1 MQISIVAFDRFTD
14 IDVFMP
20 WDLLFRAKSAGASD
34 WDIRIL
40 GKTDHVTSVAGLKI
54 PTHGRLDETKD
65 SGAVIFASG
74 IGVEDVLKDRDFLDA
89 LHLDESRQLIGS
101 MCAGAII
108 LAEKGLLKGR
118 KATTYPTYFKRLAT
132 YEGVEPVEEPFVPN
146 GNVATAG
153 GCLAAQLLCGWIMEK
168 LVSID
173 LADAVLA
180 SILPVGQGCKA
191 FAGWGDPAA
200 AKRAA
205 QAAAAKAQAVSPQA
219 AE

>member
-1 MQISIVAFDRFTD
+1 MQLSIVAFDRFTD

-20 WDLLFRAKSAGASD
+20 WDLLFRAKAAGASD
-34 WDIRIL
+34 WNIKIL

-54 PTHGRLDETKD
+54 PTHGRLEETKD
-65 SGAVIFASG
+65 SAAVVFASG
-74 IGVEDVLKDRDFLDA
+74 IGVEDVLKDRAFLDA

-118 KATTYPTYFKRLAT
+118 TATTYPTYFKRLAT
-132 YEGVEPVEEPFVPN
+132 YEGVQPVEEAFVPH

-153 GCLAAQLLCGWIMEK
+153 GCLAAQNLSAWIMEK
-168 LVSID
+168 LVGRE
-173 LADAVLA
+173 LAEAVLA

-191 FAGWGDPAA
+191 FSGWGDPAA
-200 AKRAA
+200 AKKAAEAAKASA
-205 QAAAAKAQAVSPQA
+205 QAA
-219 AE
+219 E